1 MTYADDCD
9 RAGSRLLDHV
19 KTIDSVRDM
28 NAIRVALGASQL
40 NYYGYSYGTYLG
52 QVFATQYPTRVRRMV
67 LDSNVDPRRVWYD
80 ANLDQDVSFETVIQ
94 LFFKWVARYD
104 SVYGL
109 GGSRRATL
117 GGSLGRLN
125 GRTLFSSLA
134 TFRPR
139 GPTWPPPLPRL

>member
-1 MTYADDCD
+1 VTRYIEAAWLGRVMTYADDCD

-40 NYYGYSYGTYLG
+40 NYYGYSYG
-52 QVFATQYPTRVRRMV
+52 
-67 LDSNVDPRRVWYD
+67 WYD